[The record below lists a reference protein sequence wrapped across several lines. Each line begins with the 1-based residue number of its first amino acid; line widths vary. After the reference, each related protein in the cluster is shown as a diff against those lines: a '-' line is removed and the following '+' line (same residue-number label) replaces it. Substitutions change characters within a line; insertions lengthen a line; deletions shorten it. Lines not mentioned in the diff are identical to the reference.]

1 MKKLLHLPTQSA
13 VFSSTYHRTHLLKNR
28 SDINKKRFHRS
39 TKISF
44 YPRIGGLPYSSLL
57 QAFRNCLSVQDTTLS
72 RQGIL
77 DMPRFITQDPLYNST
92 NWPPEKGY

>member
-13 VFSSTYHRTHLLKNR
+13 VFTSTHHRARLLMYR
-28 SDINKKRFHRS
+28 VDINKKHFHRS

-44 YPRIGGLPYSSLL
+44 YQRIGGLPYSSLL
-57 QAFRNCLSVQDTTLS
+57 QAFRNCLSVQDTKLS
-72 RQGIL
+72 RQGIRN
-77 DMPRFITQDPLYNST
+77 MPRFITQVPLYNST